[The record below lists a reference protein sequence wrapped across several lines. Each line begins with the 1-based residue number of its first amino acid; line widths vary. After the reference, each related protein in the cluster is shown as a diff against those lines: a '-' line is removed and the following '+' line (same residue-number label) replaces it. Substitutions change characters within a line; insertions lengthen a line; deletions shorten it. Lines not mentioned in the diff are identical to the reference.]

1 MEVNQNNPSNL
12 PIRNRDIKFISFI
25 FIATMLVVSSC
36 ILNNSIPNTIYA
48 KTKDKSNKDIVNSN
62 KMHQGFT
69 HGSGPHLG
77 LNMKGYYTGLP
88 QSREGFKNPYP
99 SNYYSSSFK
108 AFSKAKI
115 IDHVR
120 YRIYWE
126 SYVKN
131 PIEFIKELK
140 HVAKLADKYGIKVIY
155 DNHQFHTSSWL
166 DVGSGT
172 GFPAY
177 LFNDAVLY
185 KQDSGGI
192 PKSASAQAWWT
203 KWWDRA
209 IKSVNGTDGW
219 RLQAEF
225 LKKIAKTVDKHPST
239 LGYEILSEPQ
249 VHNKNQWS
257 KIGKYNTFMTK
268 ELSKLTDKTLIYSMN
283 IPIDLKSPIQ
293 VNAENLAKMSPN
305 NKQNI
310 VFKFSLYGIPKDG
323 YQSDKL
329 QLFENASKIAGV
341 PLYIGEWNNVKR
353 VATINEEGKKIWRI
367 DANQSNIS
375 RADANMIV
383 EKFKGIGIW
392 GMAYWEWSFVI
403 NETPNFNLV
412 DIMYDKATGAGKI
425 QPTKYFEIMTK
436 AYQNVY
442 DQPSDRV
449 FPTAS
454 RSTLS

>member
-1 MEVNQNNPSNL
+1 MEVNENNPSNL
-12 PIRNRDIKFISFI
+12 PTRNRDIKFISFI
-25 FIATMLVVSSC
+25 LIATMLVVSSC

-48 KTKDKSNKDIVNSN
+48 KTKDKSDKDIVNSN

-131 PIEFIKELK
+131 PIEFINELK

-177 LFNDAVLY
+177 LFNDAVFY

-249 VHNKNQWS
+249 VHNKNQWK

-268 ELSKLTDKTLIYSMN
+268 ELRKITDKTLIYSMN
-283 IPIDLKSPIQ
+283 IPIDLKSPID
-293 VNAENLAKMSPN
+293 VNAQNLAKMAPE
-305 NKQNI
+305 NI
-310 VFKFSLYGIPKDG
+310 KNVVFKMSLYGIPSGG

-329 QLFENASKIAGV
+329 QLFENTSRLAGV
-341 PLYIGEWNNVKR
+341 PLYVGEWNNVKR
-353 VATINEEGKKIWRI
+353 VASTIEGKKSFEISAKQSDI
-367 DANQSNIS
+367 SQTDANTIL
-375 RADANMIV
+375 
-383 EKFKGIGIW
+383 EKFRGIGIW
-392 GMAYWEWSFVI
+392 GMAYWSWSFLP
-403 NETPNFNLV
+403 EKTPNFNLV
-412 DIMYDKATGAGKI
+412 KFVYDKTTGEGKMKI
-425 QPTKYFEIMTK
+425 TKYFGIMEN
-436 AYQNVY
+436 AYQE
-442 DQPSDRV
+442 V
-449 FPTAS
+449 FGQSSNKINTGPNK
-454 RSTLS
+454 